1 MNRAIR
7 VGFAVVAA
15 ALLGGRDLLAGL
27 LIVGGVAYI
36 LFTTGPD
43 LTARR
48 RRLHGE
54 RVSGVGSRD
63 G

>member
-1 MNRAIR
+1 MNRGIR

-15 ALLGGRDLLAGL
+15 ALLGGSDLLAGL

-43 LTARR
+43 LASRR
-48 RRLHGE
+48 RRLRGE
-54 RVSGVGSRD
+54 RASGVGSRD
-63 G
+63 A